1 LTTRATVKSIR
12 VEDIVND
19 PAFVRLATLAHID
32 IDLRYAG
39 TDNFAGRVLYAGIDG
54 AWLRAEAAHG
64 LARAAAWLARHHP
77 GQRLRLRVL
86 DALRPHRVQQ
96 AIWRDVAGTPAAMY
110 FADPALGSI
119 HSHGMALDVTLLDAE
134 NREIDMGSGYDEMSE
149 RSHPALEDAQLAAGA
164 ITAAHIDARQLLRR
178 AMHEGGFQGIA
189 TEWWHFN
196 HGDPQRVRRELPR
209 VA

>member
-1 LTTRATVKSIR
+1 LTTLRA
-12 VEDIVND
+12 EDIADD
-19 PAFVRLATLAHID
+19 PAFVRLATIAHID

-64 LARAAAWLARHHP
+64 LACAAAWLARHHP
-77 GQRLRLRVL
+77 GHRLRVL
-86 DALRPHRVQQ
+86 DALRPHRVQE
-96 AIWRDVAGTPAAMY
+96 AIWRDVAGTPAALY

-119 HSHGMALDVTLLDAE
+119 HSHGMAVDATLLGPDG
-134 NREIDMGSGYDEMSE
+134 RELDMGSGYDEMSE
-149 RSHPALEDAQLAAGA
+149 RSHPALEDAQLAVAA
-164 ITAAHIDARQLLRR
+164 ITAAHIEARRLLRR

-196 HGDPQRVRRELPR
+196 HGDPHRVRRTLPR
-209 VA
+209 VQ

>member
-1 LTTRATVKSIR
+1 MTLRI
-12 VEDIVND
+12 EDIARD
-19 PAFVRLATLAHID
+19 PAFVRLAAIAHID

-39 TDNFAGRVLYAGIDG
+39 RDNFAGRVLYAGIDG

-77 GQRLRLRVL
+77 GMRLRVL
-86 DALRPHRVQQ
+86 DALRPHRVQE
-96 AIWRDVAGTPAAMY
+96 AIWRDVAGTPAAPY

-119 HSHGMALDVTLLDAE
+119 HSHGMAVDVTLLGPDG
-134 NREIDMGSGYDEMSE
+134 RELDMGSGYDEMSE

-164 ITAAHIDARQLLRR
+164 ITEQHVAARRLLRR

-196 HGDPQRVRRELPR
+196 HGDPQRVRRTLPR
-209 VA
+209 VQ